1 MLGECPRRRILVND
15 LNDPARCLRAL
26 VGDGVAVIRSYT
38 IFGRHALGIRVGGT
52 ARTALQN
59 HIVVKGWELIGAETA
74 ADAFGYA
81 TKFRISSAS
90 SVLRCFARLA
100 S

>member
-38 IFGRHALGIRVGGT
+38 IFGRHALGIGVGG
-52 ARTALQN
+52 TALQN
-59 HIVVKGWELIGAETA
+59 HMVVKVWELIGAETA

>member
-1 MLGECPRRRILVND
+1 VLGECLRRRILVND
-15 LNDPARCLRAL
+15 LK
-26 VGDGVAVIRSYT
+26 
-38 IFGRHALGIRVGGT
+38 RHALGIGVGG
-52 ARTALQN
+52 TALQN

>member
-1 MLGECPRRRILVND
+1 V
-15 LNDPARCLRAL
+15 

-38 IFGRHALGIRVGGT
+38 IFGRHALGIGVGG
-52 ARTALQN
+52 TALQN